1 MTANRLNPIQLMS
14 RYNQWMNEQ
23 LFEVCAQ
30 IPDAER
36 KRDMGAFF
44 RSIHGTFNHLLLG
57 DRLWMGRLTDQP
69 FIITSLAQELYADY
83 EELRRERRQEDRR
96 ISSWMADLS
105 EQDLDRVV
113 SYISAVD
120 KQSRRFRIEDIL
132 LHLFHH
138 QTHHRGQ
145 ITTLISQLGYDF
157 GETDLLFMPDMPVLA
172 VNWRVNLDRE
182 RED

>member
-1 MTANRLNPIQLMS
+1 MIGNRLHHIHLLS
-14 RYNQWMNEQ
+14 RYNRWMNQQ
-23 LFEVCAQ
+23 LFEVCDR

-69 FIITSLAQELYADY
+69 FVITSLAQELYTDY
-83 EELRRERRQEDRR
+83 EQLRRQREREDRR
-96 ISSWMADLS
+96 ISNWLAELS

-120 KQSRRFRIEDIL
+120 KQPRRFRTEDIL

-157 GETDLLFMPDMPVLA
+157 GETDLLFMPDMPLLPDTS
-172 VNWRVNLDRE
+172 R
-182 RED
+182 